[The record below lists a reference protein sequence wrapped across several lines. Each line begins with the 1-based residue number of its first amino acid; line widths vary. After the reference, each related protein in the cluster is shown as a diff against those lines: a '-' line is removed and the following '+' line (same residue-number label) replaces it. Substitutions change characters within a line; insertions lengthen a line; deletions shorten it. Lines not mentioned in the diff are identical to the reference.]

1 MTTYGFLGL
10 GIMGSAMATNLAR
23 GGFDVL
29 VWNRTAEKAA
39 ALASTGAGQGQSPRE
54 VVAACDITFAML
66 ADPAAVEAVCS
77 GPDGVLAGTSPG
89 HDFINMSTVDDIT
102 SAKIADAVAERG
114 GRFLEAPVTG
124 TKQPA
129 EEGTLVILAAG
140 DESLFAAATPAFKVM
155 GRSALYLGEVGNGTR
170 MKLVVNAIMAGVMT
184 ALCEGMALGQKSGL
198 DGERILE
205 VIEAGAFANPM
216 FRAKGRLLLDK
227 DYPAS
232 FPLKHAQKDL
242 RLALELSERSGQAL
256 HCIAAVNETFKRA
269 RVTGHGDEDIS
280 AVFEA
285 IR

>member
-10 GIMGSAMATNLAR
+10 GIMGSAMAANLAR
-23 GGFDVL
+23 AGFDVL
-29 VWNRTAEKAA
+29 VWNRTAEK
-39 ALASTGAGQGQSPRE
+39 GAPLVSLGARQGESPRE

-66 ADPAAVEAVCS
+66 ADPSAVQAVCA
-77 GPDGVLAGTSPG
+77 GPYGVLAGTSPG

-102 SAKIADAVAERG
+102 SCTIASAVAERG

-140 DESLFAAATPAFKVM
+140 DESLFEAAAPAFGVM
-155 GRSALYLGEVGNGTR
+155 GKTALYLGEVGNGAC
-170 MKLVVNAIMAGVMT
+170 MKLVVNAIMAGMMA

-198 DGERILE
+198 SGERLLE
-205 VIEAGAFANPM
+205 VIDAGAFANSM
-216 FRAKGRLLLDK
+216 FRAKGRLLLDR
-227 DYPAS
+227 DYPTS
-232 FPLKHAQKDL
+232 FALKYTQKDL
-242 RLALELSERSGQAL
+242 RLAVELSERSGQPL
-256 HCIAAVNETFKRA
+256 HCTAAVNETFKRA